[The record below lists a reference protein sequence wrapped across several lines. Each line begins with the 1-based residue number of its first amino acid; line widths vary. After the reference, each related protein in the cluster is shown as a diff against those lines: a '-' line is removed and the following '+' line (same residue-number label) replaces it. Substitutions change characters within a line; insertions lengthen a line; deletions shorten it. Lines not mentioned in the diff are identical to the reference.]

1 MKGVSAIISDDMIDM
16 APVLVAFFMLVL
28 AFSTFIYD
36 RLFDHLL
43 GLVHL
48 EIPVSSTYVYITV
61 AIAIFPLALLR
72 IWNNSLLKSI
82 TYVSWALYLP
92 SVLSFCGIDPFKIL
106 NFSMNF
112 SFFSSKLS
120 PIAITIA
127 GIALACGSLMTRSL
141 IYIKD
146 ARDNLVGRGA
156 DKKEAYRVLYNNAIF
171 EMRIILASAAAV
183 LLIMIG
189 VPAVEQEILGVLK
202 AAGFVYI
209 LAMLCAVVM
218 LALVFLVYL
227 WPRKKGE
234 KG

>member
-1 MKGVSAIISDDMIDM
+1 MKGISATISYDIIDI
-16 APVLVAFFMLVL
+16 APALAAFFMLVL
-28 AFSTFIYD
+28 AFSTFTYD
-36 RLFDHLL
+36 RLFDYLP

-48 EIPVSSTYVYITV
+48 EIPVSSSYVYI
-61 AIAIFPLALLR
+61 AISIAILPLAFLR
-72 IWNNSLLKSI
+72 IWNNSLLKAI

-106 NFSMNF
+106 SFSMNF
-112 SFFSSKLS
+112 GLFSSKLS
-120 PIAITIA
+120 PIVITIA
-127 GIALACGSLMTRSL
+127 GIALACGSLMARSFM
-141 IYIKD
+141 YIKN
-146 ARDNLVGRGA
+146 ARDNFVGRGA
-156 DKKEAYRVLYNNAIF
+156 DKKEAYRVLYRNAIF
-171 EMRIILASAAAV
+171 EMKIILASAAAV

-209 LAMLCAVVM
+209 LAGLCAVVI